1 MLQAWEGYVGV
12 DLCCRHGKV
21 MLVLTCLCVMQ
32 VQQDVAGMGRLCWCR
47 PVSVSCRCKGMLQP
61 WESYIGVDRVLCC
74 AGTKGCCRHG
84 KFTLVLTCLDVVQV
98 QGDVADVGCGCR
110 QAALLQPAG
119 VHHWG
124 LPGGQC
130 QTGGGHFFT
139 VQAGHCGNLSLCC
152 IGSSLHCK
160 GPIYTRK
167 PPL

>member
-1 MLQAWEGYVGV
+1 
-12 DLCCRHGKV
+12 
-21 MLVLTCLCVMQ
+21 
-32 VQQDVAGMGRLCWCR
+32 MGRLRWCR

-61 WESYIGVDRVLCC
+61 WESYIGVDLVVCC
-74 AGTKGCCRHG
+74 AGTRGCCRHG

-119 VHHWG
+119 VHHRG

-139 VQAGHCGNLSLCC
+139 VRAGHCGNLSLCC
-152 IGSSLHCK
+152 TGSSLHCK
-160 GPIYTRK
+160 SPIYTRK
-167 PPL
+167 PPLYSAENHVYTERPFFTVLRTNFTLRGPVSRG